1 MHVLL
6 KTIFKTYIYRFVDCP
21 HGFFFV
27 CVQASEF
34 QAQPL
39 PSFPTPPLPPS
50 SKCLTEPA
58 PFNLSTENR
67 GAVKAEKWGQK
78 VWYEV

>member
-1 MHVLL
+1 M
-6 KTIFKTYIYRFVDCP
+6 
-21 HGFFFV
+21 
-27 CVQASEF
+27 F

-39 PSFPTPPLPPS
+39 SSFSTTPLPPS

-67 GAVKAEKWGQK
+67 GAVVAEKRGQK
-78 VWYEV
+78 YSMTFEG